1 MLQAFCFGYTH
12 GMNRI
17 SRPVAATTGL
27 LLFASAVFAQSAPA
41 VTAPAVAVVNGQS
54 VSKTAFDLAINEQLQ
69 RGAADSAQLRQ
80 AVRQELILQTL
91 LAQEALK
98 GKLEQTEVGQ
108 VALENV
114 RRAALAQ
121 LWQQN
126 WFAQHPIKAEA
137 IEAEYKN
144 FVAQLG
150 DTEYHIRHVLLKDET
165 AAKLVLQQ
173 AQAGTPLAQLAEKY
187 SEDAVSKTEGGLLN
201 WAAPATLV
209 PGLGDAVKVAKV
221 GKLPAAPVQS
231 QAGWHV
237 LLVEAKRPLVA
248 PKLDQVRLQLAQVIG
263 KRELAQAVQALVN
276 ATKIE

>member
-1 MLQAFCFGYTH
+1 
-12 GMNRI
+12 MNTSPR
-17 SRPVAATTGL
+17 SFAVLLASVLLAGAAAAQTTT
-27 LLFASAVFAQSAPA
+27 V
-41 VTAPAVAVVNGQS
+41 VTEPAVAVVNGQS
-54 VSKTAFDLAINEQLQ
+54 VSKPAFELALNEQLQ
-69 RGAADSAQLRQ
+69 RGVADSAQLRQ

-91 LAQEALK
+91 LSQEALK
-98 GKLEQTEVGQ
+98 GKLEQTEVGR
-108 VALENV
+108 VALDSV
-114 RRAALAQ
+114 RRTALAQ

-144 FVAQLG
+144 FVTQLG
-150 DTEYHIRHVLLKDET
+150 DTEYHVRHVLLKDET

-173 AQAGTPLAQLAEKY
+173 AQVGTPLAQLAEKY
-187 SEDAVSKTEGGLLN
+187 SEDVASKTEGGLLT

-209 PGLGDAVKVAKV
+209 PGLGDAVKAAKL
-221 GKLPAAPVQS
+221 GKLVAAPVQS

-276 ATKIE
+276 ASKIE